1 MADLQPVSYIWK
13 NGEIIP
19 WEDATTHVLTHALHY
34 GSAVFEGIRCY
45 YDEESGDSVVFRLQ
59 DHMERLHRS
68 AKMIMMDLPYSVDEL
83 CQATVDLI
91 KANDIK
97 SCYIRPLAYY
107 GYGQM
112 GVDPTGAPTDVIIA
126 VWPWDAYLGEEAL
139 ERGIDVGI
147 SSWRQRSFNAI
158 PPAIKSAAS
167 YLNSILAKLEAK
179 NHGYSEA
186 IMLNENGYVTEGTG
200 ENLFVV
206 RNGILSTPP
215 LSDGLLEGVTRDSV
229 LTIACDLD
237 IPALEESLTRA
248 DLYIADEAFMTG
260 SAAEL
265 TPVHS
270 IDDRVVG
277 DRGPIT
283 TQLQKRYFDV
293 AYGRVPEYEEWITR
307 IK

>member
-68 AKMIMMDLPYSVDEL
+68 AKMIMMELPYSVDEL
-83 CQATVDLI
+83 CQATVDII

>member
-112 GVDPTGAPTDVIIA
+112 GVDPSGAPTDVIIA

>member
-45 YDEESGDSVVFRLQ
+45 YDEVSGDSVVFRLQ

>member
-91 KANDIK
+91 KVNDIK

>member
-45 YDEESGDSVVFRLQ
+45 FDEESGDSVVFRLQ

-83 CQATVDLI
+83 CQATVDII
-91 KANDIK
+91 KANGIK

-112 GVDPTGAPTDVIIA
+112 GVDPTGAPVDVIIA
-126 VWPWDAYLGEEAL
+126 VWPWDAYLGAEAL

-265 TPVHS
+265 TPIHS
-270 IDDRVVG
+270 IDDREVG

>member
-200 ENLFVV
+200 ENLFIV

-248 DLYIADEAFMTG
+248 DLYVADEAFMTG

>member
-45 YDEESGDSVVFRLQ
+45 FDEESGDSVVFRLQ

-83 CQATVDLI
+83 CQATIDII

-112 GVDPTGAPTDVIIA
+112 GVDPTGAPVDVIIA
-126 VWPWDAYLGEEAL
+126 VWPWDAYLGAEAL

-265 TPVHS
+265 TPIHS
-270 IDDRVVG
+270 IDDREVG

-307 IK
+307 VK

>member
-19 WEDATTHVLTHALHY
+19 WKDATTHVLTHALHY

>member
-1 MADLQPVSYIWK
+1 MADLQHVSYIWK

>member
-126 VWPWDAYLGEEAL
+126 VWPWDAYLGEEAF

>member
-237 IPALEESLTRA
+237 IPALEESLTLLMTVWLVIVVLSRRSSRSA
-248 DLYIADEAFMTG
+248 TLMLLMAAFLSTKSG
-260 SAAEL
+260 L
-265 TPVHS
+265 
-270 IDDRVVG
+270 RV
-277 DRGPIT
+277 
-283 TQLQKRYFDV
+283 LNK
-293 AYGRVPEYEEWITR
+293 
-307 IK
+307 

>member
-1 MADLQPVSYIWK
+1 MADVTEVPYIWK

-45 YDEESGDSVVFRLQ
+45 YDDQAQQSVVFRLQ

-68 AKMIMMDLPYSVDEL
+68 AKMIMMDLPYSVEEL
-83 CQATVDLI
+83 CQATVDII
-91 KANDIK
+91 KANEVK

-112 GVDPTGAPTDVIIA
+112 GVDPTGAPVDVIVA
-126 VWPWDAYLGEEAL
+126 VWPWDSYLGAEAL
-139 ERGIDVGI
+139 ENGIDVGI

-167 YLNSILAKLEAK
+167 YLNSILAKREAVK
-179 NHGYSEA
+179 HGYAEA
-186 IMLNENGYVTEGTG
+186 VMLNEEGRVCEGTG
-200 ENLFVV
+200 ENLFVI
-206 RNGILSTPP
+206 RGGILSTPP
-215 LSDGLLEGVTRDSV
+215 LSDGLLEGITRDTV
-229 LTIACDLD
+229 LTLACDMD

-248 DLYIADEAFMTG
+248 DLYVADEMFMTG

-270 IDDRVVG
+270 VDDRVIG
-277 DRGPIT
+277 KRGPIT
-283 TQLQKRYFDV
+283 TELQKRYFDV

-307 IK
+307 I

>member
-45 YDEESGDSVVFRLQ
+45 YDEESGDSVAFRLQ

>member
-229 LTIACDLD
+229 LTFACDLD

>member
-139 ERGIDVGI
+139 ERAIDVGI

>member
-91 KANDIK
+91 KANGIK

>member
-112 GVDPTGAPTDVIIA
+112 GVDPTGAPTDIIIA